1 MAGLLSIRLTEE
13 QNRLDG
19 IPGVLPKDFIF
30 FDEACSN
37 PYIKKAYTT
46 MQNQYV
52 LIAKERIEL
61 DEAQTKMFA
70 LKNELMKCAAWLNA
84 QIP

>member
-1 MAGLLSIRLTEE
+1 
-13 QNRLDG
+13 
-19 IPGVLPKDFIF
+19 
-30 FDEACSN
+30 
-37 PYIKKAYTT
+37 